1 MSFHH
6 HEVVGAKMVRKRMRA
21 LKYPKATVEDVA
33 TLVFLHLRFHGYGDG
48 AWTDSAVRRYVTDAG
63 DLLDRLNKL
72 VRADCTTR
80 NKHRAR
86 RLQESYDDLE
96 RRIAELKAAEDLGRV
111 RPDLDGNA
119 IMELL
124 GLEPCP
130 EVGEAWKYLKELR
143 LDRGPLPR
151 EEAEAELLKWWAARR
166 SEGN

>member
-1 MSFHH
+1 
-6 HEVVGAKMVRKRMRA
+6 MVRKRMRA
-21 LKYPKATVEDVA
+21 LKYPKAMVEDVA

-63 DLLDRLNKL
+63 DLLERLNKL

-80 NKHRAR
+80 NKRRAR
-86 RLQESYDDLE
+86 RLQENYDDLE

-124 GLEPCP
+124 GLRPGR
-130 EVGEAWKYLKELR
+130 EVGEDWKYLKELR
-143 LDRGPLPR
+143 LDRGPLP
-151 EEAEAELLKWWAARR
+151 ARR
-166 SEGN
+166 PGRTAQVVGGPKLWKRVACRNRNCIQM